1 MKLCRNI
8 AYSLLATIFVG
19 GTLPSCSDFLNEEL
33 TTQRNTDYFDTE
45 EGIADL
51 ATGIYYNLRFH
62 FSKEWAYATT
72 NYGTDEFR
80 IGGNASNAA
89 WNSYNGS
96 FKSQITAM
104 PSSRGRISFLRL
116 PSRCPSEPRSQSSE
130 SLLLKRCWSEALW
143 SVR

>member
-104 PSSRGRISFLRL
+104 DSNTALMETLWDNMHLDRIDS
-116 PSRCPSEPRSQSSE
+116 
-130 SLLLKRCWSEALW
+130 W
-143 SVR
+143 